1 MIGLIPWSES
11 QKMKTRRRGRPYV
24 YSPSIILRCF
34 IVRLW
39 FRLDSNNALHKFLEL
54 DYPYNQ
60 KIMKRCGLTQIPDRR
75 TFDRRLK
82 TISID
87 IKERITVMTC
97 LFVCEKMIDPYIVAI
112 DSTLVKAKGH
122 LWHKSSMIEG
132 IVPRSGID
140 TDARWGFSH
149 TKGWIFGYK
158 LHITSSTGSL
168 IVPLSAD
175 FTQADVQDNQM
186 YYAITSSLPQ
196 GIRYM
201 AADCGYDDHK
211 LYNLSITRGFEIVCP
226 VSEIYNHT
234 SNERLQLI
242 EFYESKLGQVIYSW
256 RGISVEPLIQHIK
269 HIFKIDPLTVRGY
282 QKAAGIVLLSV
293 LLYQIIVYYNCK
305 TRKEHPKAI
314 KHMLGS

>member
-1 MIGLIPWSES
+1 MD
-11 QKMKTRRRGRPYV
+11 
-24 YSPSIILRCF
+24 C
-34 IVRLW
+34 
-39 FRLDSNNALHKFLEL
+39 
-54 DYPYNQ
+54 YPYNR
-60 KIMKRCGLTQIPDRR
+60 KMMKACGLTNLPDRR
-75 TFDRRLK
+75 TFDRRLS

-87 IKERITVMTC
+87 IKERIADMAA
-97 LFVCEKMIDPYIVAI
+97 LFIKEKFVDPYIVTI
-112 DSTLVKAKGH
+112 DSTLLKAKGH
-122 LWHKSSMIEG
+122 LWHKSSMIKG

-175 FTQADVQDNQM
+175 FTQADMQDNQM

-211 LYNLSITRGFEIVCP
+211 LYNLSITRGFELVCP
-226 VSEIYNHT
+226 VSEIYNNT
-234 SNERLQLI
+234 SSDRLQLI
-242 EFYESKLGQVIYSW
+242 EFYESELGQVIYSW

-269 HIFKIDPLTVRGY
+269 DVFKIDPLKVRGY

-305 TRKEHPKAI
+305 ARKEHPKAI

>member
-1 MIGLIPWSES
+1 M
-11 QKMKTRRRGRPYV
+11 
-24 YSPSIILRCF
+24 
-34 IVRLW
+34 VRIWL
-39 FRLDSNNALHKFLEL
+39 RLDSNRALHDFLAM
-54 DYPYNQ
+54 DCYPYNR
-60 KIMKRCGLTQIPDRR
+60 KIMKACGLTSLPDRR
-75 TFDRRLK
+75 TFDRRLS

-87 IKERITVMTC
+87 IKERIAAMAA
-97 LFVCEKMIDPYIVAI
+97 LFIKKRLIDPYIVSV
-112 DSTLVKAKGH
+112 DSTLLKAKGH
-122 LWHKSSMIEG
+122 LWHKSSMIKG

-175 FTQADVQDNQM
+175 FTQADTQDNQM

-201 AADCGYDDHK
+201 AADSGYDDDHK

-269 HIFKIDPLTVRGY
+269 DIFKIDPLTVRGY